1 MSVER
6 GATTIEKT
14 RYSAALWIVVA
25 SLLFFAGAIL
35 LRSGVPSLGDYG
47 EWTYHG
53 VLLRD
58 VLQGHANAAYALKTY
73 PVPNS
78 LTVVGLGVLM
88 LVMPWKIA
96 MKVWLLGELGLGLVC
111 MLQLQ
116 RASGRMQGWR
126 LVVLAGAMLLG
137 TTFWFGFTNFMF
149 GIYFAMLLCSMLLRG
164 VESRWKYTVLL
175 LLVFFCHMI
184 PFGFAVLVLGL
195 YAAQTGR
202 WKVLWQTV
210 PALAMTVWYFA
221 GRLAHGN
228 ADGRAGMVASAPYMT
243 GQFLLYKV
251 NSYLKCWGFV
261 NPALRAEDSVLLRV
275 VGVKVFVLLFVL
287 NAIVALGVLGLLGFE
302 AWRAIRDRTPRRFF
316 WVAVGGFFLVSL
328 LMPGAMAGISDP
340 GGRMLQVAVWCGVC
354 LVVAR
359 GRWAGEVLG
368 GCAFVLL
375 AVNCWMLQT
384 VAMEAPMAGSMGGRI
399 PAHVRQFAHVYY
411 SSKDDFLSDLET
423 GQREREIFPTALF
436 LKR

>member
-1 MSVER
+1 M
-6 GATTIEKT
+6 
-14 RYSAALWIVVA
+14 
-25 SLLFFAGAIL
+25 L

-58 VLQGHANAAYALKTY
+58 VLQGHADAAYALKNY

-78 LTVVGLGVLM
+78 LTVAGLGVLM
-88 LVMPWKIA
+88 LVLPWKIA
-96 MKVWLLGELGLGLVC
+96 MKVWLLCELGLGLVC
-111 MLQLQ
+111 MQQLQ
-116 RASGRMQGWR
+116 RASGRLQGWR
-126 LVVLAGAMLLG
+126 VVVLAGAMLLG

-149 GIYFAMLLCSMLLRG
+149 GIYLAMLLCSMLLQG
-164 VESRWKYTVLL
+164 VESRWRYASLL
-175 LLVFFCHMI
+175 LLIFFSHMI

-202 WKVLWQTV
+202 WKLLWQTG
-210 PALAMTVWYFA
+210 PAFAVTAWYFA
-221 GRLAHGN
+221 GRMAHGN
-228 ADGRAGMVASAPYMT
+228 ADGRAGMVAAAPYLT

-261 NPALRAEDSVLLRV
+261 NPAIGGEDSVLLKV
-275 VGVKVFVLLFVL
+275 AGAKVFVLLFVL
-287 NAIVALGVLGLLGFE
+287 NGIVALGVLGLLALE
-302 AWRAIRDRTPRRFF
+302 ARRAIKERTSQRFF
-316 WVAVGGFFLVSL
+316 WAAVSGFLLVSL

-354 LVVAR
+354 LAVAR
-359 GRWAGEVLG
+359 GRWLGEVLG

-384 VAMEAPMAGSMGGRI
+384 VAMGVPMTGSTGGKI
-399 PAHVRQFAHVYY
+399 PAHVREFAHVYY
-411 SSKDDFLSDLET
+411 SSKAAYLWDVET